1 MKMEEVFWFWS
12 ERHLYAGF
20 QRLEENIMT
29 TPTSKSLFHGC
40 NKTAFPIRTPA
51 PDAVQK
57 SPNDFY
63 EHLPWQTSLLKRLL
77 TQQSTALTKANILQI
92 FGPRAVLTNSSVA
105 VLDPLKLC
113 TGCGHFC
120 SSSFLLK
127 LEARKRIWFTQKRE
141 KLTWWL
147 EIQRATLTKQEII
160 LLMCQQAR
168 PRSVTNIPT
177 VTNFSSISLLWLFQ
191 FLWPRYHQ
199 ITFNNR

>member
-1 MKMEEVFWFWS
+1 
-12 ERHLYAGF
+12 
-20 QRLEENIMT
+20 MT

-63 EHLPWQTSLLKRLL
+63 EHLPWQTSLLKRLP

-105 VLDPLKLC
+105 VLDPFKLC

-160 LLMCQQAR
+160 LRMCQQAR
-168 PRSVTNIPT
+168 PRHQIKNLTQTSPQANRYELYLL
-177 VTNFSSISLLWLFQ
+177 SLLWLFQ